1 MKKSTSP
8 IVSWKKYL
16 DGTHPLIVKYITKY
30 GNDFIIQSIQKI
42 KSAHLRNQPK
52 IILIKFRD
60 SNIISV
66 LDQTDYAYALELL
79 LNLCLKLEYY
89 EICSEIQQTITTIKF
104 GKRKRK
110 QQSKEVGQFNAF
122 F

>member
-16 DGTHPLIVKYITKY
+16 DGTHPLIVKYIAKY
-30 GNDFIIQSIQKI
+30 GNDFILQSIQKI
-42 KSAHLRNQPK
+42 KSAHLRNQSK

-66 LDQTDYAYALELL
+66 LDQKDYAYALQLL

-89 EICSEIQQTITTIKF
+89 EICSEIQQIITAIKF
-104 GKRKRK
+104 GKRHKNQK
-110 QQSKEVGQFNAF
+110 SKEVGQFNAF